1 MDKLNILLR
10 VDKTA
15 LKEERTKL
23 SIKIE
28 RLREEYKKDMTQ
40 IQEKEQVRR
49 AFVVFR
55 SFEG

>member
-28 RLREEYKKDMTQ
+28 RLREEYKKDMT
-40 IQEKEQVRR
+40 
-49 AFVVFR
+49 
-55 SFEG
+55 